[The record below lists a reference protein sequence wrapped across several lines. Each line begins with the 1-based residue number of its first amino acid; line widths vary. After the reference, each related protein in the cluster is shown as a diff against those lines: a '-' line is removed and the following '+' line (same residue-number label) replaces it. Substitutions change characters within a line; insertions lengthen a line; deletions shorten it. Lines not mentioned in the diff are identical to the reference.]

1 MKSTSREVNF
11 IRNKLHS
18 RRISWLGEVC
28 LKNLFLQRLLV
39 STLLIILG
47 SIQLI
52 LDTSVGF
59 NFGYITVFLGGM
71 ILLYS
76 TISYITSRKN
86 KSQEKELSKEYDER
100 DALIDGKVARFSLH
114 FLIFEIL
121 ILMYLTNFVVIP
133 TNTTLFVVLVSLII
147 SEIGSRKYYNLV
159 L

>member
-1 MKSTSREVNF
+1 M
-11 IRNKLHS
+11 
-18 RRISWLGEVC
+18 
-28 LKNLFLQRLLV
+28 KNLFIQRFLV
-39 STLLIILG
+39 STLIIILG
-47 SIQLI
+47 SIQII

-100 DALIDGKVARFSLH
+100 DALIDGKVARFSMH
-114 FLIFEIL
+114 ILIFEIL
-121 ILMYLTNFVVIP
+121 ILMFLTNYVVIP